1 MSDPTSGSLVTTP
14 PPEQPGVVAD
24 TAPAGA
30 GAPKTKGEKP
40 RGLLGDAWY
49 DLRRKPLF
57 WVSAGFITL
66 FVLMAAL
73 PFLFTT
79 ASPTDPLGTG
89 LSRNLESPSGDAWFG
104 TDIQGR
110 DIFARTIYGARASIL
125 VAVSATIGTILIGG
139 TVGVLAGFWGG
150 WIDALLSRVADVFFG
165 IPFVLGAIVIL
176 FTFNPRGA
184 GSNEWK
190 IMGLVILALCVLTWP
205 VSMRIMRS
213 SVLAAKQADY
223 VVAARALGASNTRII
238 FKHLI
243 PNCLAPVLVYA
254 TILVGAFI
262 GAEATLSFLGVGL
275 QSPVVSWGVMISD
288 SQQYIRVAPYWLL
301 FPSAFLVT
309 AVLSFVML
317 GEAVREALDPKL
329 R

>member
-14 PPEQPGVVAD
+14 PPEQPGMVAD
-24 TAPAGA
+24 TAPADA
-30 GAPKTKGEKP
+30 GLPGGKREKP

-49 DLRRKPLF
+49 DLRHKPLF
-57 WVSAGFITL
+57 WISAGFIAL
-66 FVLMAAL
+66 FLLMAAF
-73 PFLFTT
+73 PFLFT
-79 ASPTDPLGTG
+79 SIGPNEGG
-89 LSRNLESPSGDAWFG
+89 LSKSLEGPSGSAWFG

-110 DIFARTIYGARASIL
+110 DVYARVIYGARASII
-125 VAVSATIGTILIGG
+125 VAVTATLGTVLLGAG
-139 TVGVLAGFWGG
+139 VGVLAGFRGG
-150 WIDALLSRVADVFFG
+150 WVDALLSRLADVFFG

-176 FTFNPRGA
+176 FSLNPRGA

-190 IMGLVILALCVLTWP
+190 IMGLVIMALVLLTWP
-205 VSMRIMRS
+205 VAMRIMRS

-223 VVAARALGASNTRII
+223 VVAARALGASNARII

-243 PNCLAPVLVYA
+243 PNCLAPILVYA
-254 TILVGAFI
+254 TILIGAYI

-317 GEAVREALDPKL
+317 GEAIREALDPKL

>member
-14 PPEQPGVVAD
+14 PPEQPGVVGD
-24 TAPAGA
+24 TAPVGA
-30 GAPKTKGEKP
+30 GLPETKRDQP

-57 WVSAGFITL
+57 WISAGLIAL
-66 FVLMAAL
+66 FVVMAAF
-73 PFLFTT
+73 PFFFTSG
-79 ASPTDPLGTG
+79 SPNDPVGTG
-89 LSRNLESPSGDAWFG
+89 LSRSLEGPSGDAWFG
-104 TDIQGR
+104 TDILGR
-110 DIFARTIYGARASIL
+110 DIFARTIYGARASII
-125 VAVSATIGTILIGG
+125 VAVAATLGTVLLGAS
-139 TVGVLAGFWGG
+139 VGVLAGFRGG
-150 WIDALLSRVADVFFG
+150 WVDALLSRIADVFFG

-176 FTFNPRGA
+176 FTFNPEGA

-190 IMGLVILALCVLTWP
+190 IMGLVILALCLLSWP
-205 VSMRIMRS
+205 VAMRIMRS
-213 SVLAAKQADY
+213 SILAAKNADY
-223 VVAARALGASNTRII
+223 VVAARALGASNSRII

-254 TILVGAFI
+254 TILIGAYI